1 MKIYQK
7 HVHRLLCAWFLTG
20 SWITGRHGEQDRR
33 NNQDQAEGTGDQH
46 VQEQGGGAQETAGHC
61 PGYQT
66 RAPRKLEEMSAVVLS
81 DSNRETISI
90 RVLLSLLWAMN
101 YIW

>member
-7 HVHRLLCAWFLTG
+7 HVHRLLCACFLTG

-33 NNQDQAEGTGDQH
+33 HNQDQAEGTGDQH

-66 RAPRKLEEMSAVVLS
+66 RAPRKLEEMSAGCLVIAIGKLFPS
-81 DSNRETISI
+81 GFYYHYCEQ
-90 RVLLSLLWAMN
+90 
-101 YIW
+101 